1 MILDYDQTAREL
13 VISIRA
19 HRSQTAL
26 SRRLG
31 FQSNVVYTWESGR
44 RWPTGA
50 QVLFAC
56 HRTGCDVREALVG
69 FIGREPEWLDAREPW
84 SAETVAALLR
94 DLQGATSVSDLARRT
109 GRARTRVSRWLSGAT
124 EPRLP
129 DFLRL
134 VEATSARLVDF
145 VAALVDPETVPSV
158 AALWRRMEARRQG
171 AALVP
176 WTQAVLRV
184 LELSDYRALEAHE
197 PGWVARR
204 IGISLEEE
212 ERCIAFLRD
221 TGQVR
226 VVDGRLESDPL
237 AVDTRRTPEVGR
249 QLKAHWS
256 QVAAERVKR
265 GAPGQFSYNVF
276 TVSRDDFERIREA
289 HLGYFHALRAIVAE
303 SEPAEVVAIANV
315 QLFALEDGA
324 EADRE

>member
-13 VISIRA
+13 IIAIRA

-50 QVLFAC
+50 QVLYAC
-56 HRTGCDVREALVG
+56 HRTGLDVNGALER
-69 FIGREPEWLDAREPW
+69 FIGRTPEWVDADTPW
-84 SAETVAALLR
+84 SPDTVSALLR
-94 DLQGATSVSDLARRT
+94 DLRGGTSVSELARRT

-134 VEATSARLVDF
+134 VEASSARVVDF
-145 VAALVDPETVPSV
+145 IAVLVNPESVPSV
-158 AALWRRMEARRQG
+158 APLWRRMEARRRG
-171 AALVP
+171 AARVP
-176 WTQAVLRV
+176 WTQAVLRA
-184 LELSDYRALEAHE
+184 LELSDYRALPAHE

-204 IGISLEEE
+204 LGISLEEE

-221 TGQVR
+221 TGQIR
-226 VVDGRLESDPL
+226 VMDRRLESDPI

-249 QLKAHWS
+249 QLKAHWAR
-256 QVAAERVKR
+256 VAAERVVR
-265 GAPGQFSYNVF
+265 AAPGQFSYNVF
-276 TVSRDDFERIREA
+276 TVSEADFERIREA
-289 HLGYFHALRAIVAE
+289 HLAYFHALRAIVAE
-303 SEPAEVVAIANV
+303 SEPAEVVAVANV
-315 QLFALEDGA
+315 QLFPLVGDFPDSE
-324 EADRE
+324 